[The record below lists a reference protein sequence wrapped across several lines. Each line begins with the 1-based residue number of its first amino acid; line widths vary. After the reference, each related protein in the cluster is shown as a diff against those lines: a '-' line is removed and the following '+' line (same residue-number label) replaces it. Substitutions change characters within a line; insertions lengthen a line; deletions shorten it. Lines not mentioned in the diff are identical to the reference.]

1 MAQIRLRRDQSANWT
16 SVNPVL
22 AAGEAGYELD
32 TRLLKIGDGVTA
44 WNNLP
49 YHSAQLTIADDDSTI
64 NTFNSSKT
72 LKIQGAGTV
81 TTNFVGDTL
90 TITSNQASE
99 GIIFVGDDSTGTQ
112 ISDGETVKIA
122 GGSGITTAMVGDVM
136 TISGESTATSN
147 VLYVAKTGSDSNSGT
162 TLAAAKLTIAG
173 ACAIATTGTTI
184 FVKSGDYTEVNP
196 VSVPAGVSIVGD
208 SLRTVSVR
216 PQTTNQDLFHVRNK
230 CYFTQMTFR
239 DHVSPAAAI
248 AFPTAGA
255 GAISTS
261 PYVQNCS
268 SITTTGT
275 GMRIDGSLASGLKS
289 MVLDAYTQFNQ
300 GGKGVHISDDGYA
313 QLVSLFTINCNVG
326 ILCESGGQCSVTNS
340 NTSFGTFGLKADGIG
355 AVLFTGETDGANQ
368 LGNTIVVDSVTQQPA
383 VNDVVKFDGDPN
395 YYTIVSA
402 TPPNTATETT
412 ITLLEE
418 VETAL
423 PTNTPCQFHKRS
435 LISASGHT
443 FEYVGSGDTLATS
456 LPSGGG
462 IPIQANE
469 VVETNNGQVY
479 YTSTDHR
486 GDFRIGDELLFNR
499 ATGTITGRTFNRSLF
514 AVLTPYIL
522 ALEGSLNN

>member
-22 AAGEAGYELD
+22 AAGEAGFELD

-72 LKIQGAGTV
+72 LKIVGAGTV
-81 TTNFVGDTL
+81 TTNFTGDTL

-112 ISDGETVKIA
+112 IADGETIKIE

-147 VLYVAKTGSDSNSGT
+147 VLYVAKTGSDSNNGT

-173 ACAIATTGTTI
+173 ACAIATAGTTI

-196 VSVPAGVSIVGD
+196 VSVPAAVAIVGD
-208 SLRTVSVR
+208 SLRTVTVR
-216 PQTTNQDLFHVRNK
+216 PLTTNQDIFHVRNK

-248 AFPTAGA
+248 AYPSAGA
-255 GAISTS
+255 GAIVTS

-275 GMRIDGSLASGLKS
+275 GMKIDGSLASGLKS

-300 GGKGVHISDDGYA
+300 GGRGVHILNDGYA

-326 ILCESGGQCSVTNS
+326 VLCESGGQCSITNS

-355 AVLFTGETDGANQ
+355 SVLFTGETDGANQ

-383 VNDVVKFDGDPN
+383 VNDVVKFDGDPT

-412 ITLLEE
+412 ITLLED
-418 VETAL
+418 VTTAL

-435 LISASGHT
+435 LISALGHS

-462 IPIQANE
+462 VPIQANE
-469 VVETNNGQVY
+469 VVEANNGKVY

-486 GDFRIGDELLFNR
+486 GDFRIGDELTFNR